1 MRIPSI
7 MLACAALA
15 GAALPAH
22 AQDNYPVKPIRL
34 IVPFPAGGALDVLAR
49 PIAIGLGKRLG
60 QNVLVENKPGGNLI
74 PAAQLVGSAAPD
86 GYTLFYT
93 LGQPYSTN
101 QYFYKTLP
109 YDPHGY
115 TPIAPIGVYTY
126 TFQVVG
132 NSPVKSLKEVVD
144 SARKDPAGWRNANPG
159 ATSAGRLASELFMSG
174 TGTRMTQVPYPGGA
188 AQSLAV
194 ASGQVEF
201 MVGEASSSSGFM
213 RSGQVKTL
221 AVNGDKRLEAFPEIP
236 TLAEAGFPSVNIP
249 NPYAVLVGPKGMPA
263 PLAERLAREVAVVMD
278 SEEVR
283 KVMNTMVIR
292 PLRGGPAEAK
302 ALIDNEAKAFGPI
315 IKALNLT
322 LD

>member
-1 MRIPSI
+1 MRTPFI
-7 MLACAALA
+7 MLACAAFM
-15 GAALPAH
+15 GAALPAS

-49 PIAIGLGKRLG
+49 PIAAGLGKRLG
-60 QNVLVENKPGGNLI
+60 QNVLVDNKPGGNLI
-74 PAAQLVGSAAPD
+74 PAAQMVGGAAPD

-109 YDPHGY
+109 YDPQGY

-144 SARKDPAGWRNANPG
+144 GAKKDPNAWRNANPG

-174 TGTRMTQVPYPGGA
+174 TGAKMTQVPYPGGA

-194 ASGQVEF
+194 ASGQV
-201 MVGEASSSSGFM
+201 
-213 RSGQVKTL
+213 
-221 AVNGDKRLEAFPEIP
+221 
-236 TLAEAGFPSVNIP
+236 
-249 NPYAVLVGPKGMPA
+249 
-263 PLAERLAREVAVVMD
+263 
-278 SEEVR
+278 
-283 KVMNTMVIR
+283 
-292 PLRGGPAEAK
+292 
-302 ALIDNEAKAFGPI
+302 
-315 IKALNLT
+315 
-322 LD
+322 

>member
-1 MRIPSI
+1 MRILSTI
-7 MLACAALA
+7 LASTALI
-15 GAALPAH
+15 GAALPVN
-22 AQDNYPVKPIRL
+22 AQDGYPRKPIRL

-49 PIAIGLGKRLG
+49 PIAAGLGKRLG
-60 QNVLVENKPGGNLI
+60 QSVMVENKPGGNLI
-74 PAAQLVGSAAPD
+74 PAAQLVSGAAPD

-101 QYFYKTLP
+101 QFFYKSLP
-109 YDPHGY
+109 YDPLGY

-126 TFQVVG
+126 TFQVGG
-132 NSPVKSLKEVVD
+132 NNPVKSLKELVE
-144 SARKDPAGWRNANPG
+144 SARKDPTAWRNANPG

-174 TGTRMTQVPYPGGA
+174 TGLKMTQVPYPGGA

-194 ASGQVEF
+194 ASGHVEF

-221 AVNGDKRLEAFPEIP
+221 AVNGDKRLETFPDIP
-236 TLAEAGFPSVNIP
+236 TLAEAGFPSVHIP

-263 PLAERLAREVAVVMD
+263 ALAERLAQEVAVVMESD
-278 SEEVR
+278 EVQ

-292 PLRGGPAEAK
+292 PLRGGPAEVK